1 MSPIYGSGEIG
12 LLDDLR
18 RAQYTYGV
26 PGQGS
31 KYTKTTAVITAYSK
45 IAYGREIWVL
55 LKDGT
60 EAVFEEPDDLGA
72 DNVTTRGDLEKYRAD
87 LYTFRRG
94 KKNYIDDKAK
104 VFGLIMGRCHPTMKS
119 KVESDQDFP
128 DLEKNDDVVGLLKK
142 LKKLAYSTGNN
153 C

>member
-1 MSPIYGSGEIG
+1 
-12 LLDDLR
+12 
-18 RAQYTYGV
+18 
-26 PGQGS
+26 
-31 KYTKTTAVITAYSK
+31 
-45 IAYGREIWVL
+45 

-119 KVESDQDFP
+119 KVESDQDFH

-153 C
+153 QYSYWVIHEQMRKFMTLWQDPRESLPNFGVRFIAQQEVMEEEWVGKLSP